1 MKTPICSFDAK
12 AGILC
17 PKCDARL
24 RSGHLTKADVDLSVK
39 LTKLA
44 ERFGELNRLT
54 LVRALQVDGDYV
66 LAVGKG
72 DGTFLR
78 NNAKVVEEIEKEVR
92 GGVWIVEAE
101 TSDRRMIEEIF
112 YPVRIL
118 TVNVVWLPDGS
129 KLTKVII
136 PSRRGEKLPLDVE
149 KIKNVAKAVRGIDL
163 LVEVER

>member
-1 MKTPICSFDAK
+1 LKTPICSFDAK